1 MPEIFRLFGFT
12 YYFFSR
18 EHMPVHVHV
27 EGKDGYAIYD
37 LEENRFLKRYA
48 KGIKAG
54 DLRRIENILEEN
66 KAMIVDSWKTY
77 FNNKRY
83 GDQGNM
89 V

>member
-1 MPEIFRLFGFT
+1 MPELFRLFGFT

-37 LEENRFLKRYA
+37 YEGGRFLQRYA
-48 KGIKAG
+48 KGIKTS
-54 DLRRIENILEEN
+54 DLRRIEVILEEN
-66 KAMIVDSWKTY
+66 KETIVDSWKSY
-77 FNNKRY
+77 FNTKRY
-83 GDQGNM
+83 GDPGNM